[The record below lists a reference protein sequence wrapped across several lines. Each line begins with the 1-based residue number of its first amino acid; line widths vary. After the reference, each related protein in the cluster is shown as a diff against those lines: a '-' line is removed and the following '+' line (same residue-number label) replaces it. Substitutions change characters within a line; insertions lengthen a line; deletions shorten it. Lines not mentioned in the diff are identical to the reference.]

1 MSNDENLNDSR
12 ASANGDPAGSSK
24 ICMNESG
31 SEKSGTY
38 LTQACSGFDLENT
51 SRRLIALRL
60 KLGARSPAGHRCS
73 NLIEQLKNYERTTD
87 EWQQANLAKG
97 IKEQMHQLA
106 ELTAGH

>member
-1 MSNDENLNDSR
+1 
-12 ASANGDPAGSSK
+12 
-24 ICMNESG
+24 MNFSMED
-31 SEKSGTY
+31 TR
-38 LTQACSGFDLENT
+38 
-51 SRRLIALRL
+51 RRLIALRL

-106 ELTAGH
+106 ELTATGPLRAAGG